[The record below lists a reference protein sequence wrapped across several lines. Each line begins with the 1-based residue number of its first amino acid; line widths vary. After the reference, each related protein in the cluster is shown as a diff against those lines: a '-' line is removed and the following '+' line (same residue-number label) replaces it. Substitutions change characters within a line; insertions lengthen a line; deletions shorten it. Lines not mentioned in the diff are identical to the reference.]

1 MAHGDYHCCAVCDRK
16 MQYGG
21 RWSKTKEN
29 MCTSCLKNLRDENI
43 NVLDVDELIDWI
55 KNNDNAQ
62 STLKQIGFE
71 TCHYSNPVDEVF
83 ESQIEK
89 RS

>member
-1 MAHGDYHCCAVCDRK
+1 MAHGDYHCCAICDRK

-21 RWSKTKEN
+21 RWAKTKKDI
-29 MCTSCLKNLRDENI
+29 CTSCLKNLRKENI

-62 STLKQIGFE
+62 PKLKQIGFK
-71 TCHYSNPVDEVF
+71 TCHYSNPVDDVF
-83 ESQIEK
+83 ESQTEK
-89 RS
+89 